1 MEQYLRA
8 PLFPYPPVLIITSE
22 ASYESTVMEK
32 KYAKTKTKKRPPYAK
47 KRASILPAS
56 DSELRPRRS
65 SGVRLAYTDPSGERQ
80 RAPSTPRWDPLLL
93 LFKQKSEHT
102 YIKKNLLLFL
112 TFSALVANPK
122 KTTLHGGQSRS
133 WSTEWGGKKEEK

>member
-32 KYAKTKTKKRPPYAK
+32 KYAKTKTITKKRPPYSK
-47 KRASILPAS
+47 KRAPILPAS
-56 DSELRPRRS
+56 DSELCPRRS
-65 SGVRLAYTDPSGERQ
+65 SGVRLAYTNPSGKRQ

-93 LFKQKSEHT
+93 FKEKSEHT
-102 YIKKNLLLFL
+102 YCCFSHSAHWLPTRKKLLY
-112 TFSALVANPK
+112 TVANPTRGLLNGEK
-122 KTTLHGGQSRS
+122 K
-133 WSTEWGGKKEEK
+133 